1 MTEHEEDLGEKI
13 IAAIDAND
21 PVLLESLFRGGEF
34 ILYQQ
39 IDTETGSIDEDDEG
53 NFSVVLAELED
64 SVAVVC
70 FTSSEIADNFVQ
82 TQVTDLPEGAV
93 LPSVM
98 VDGESLLEGLPE
110 DCGLLLNPASEREC
124 FFPPGSFDPED
135 GDSSDESDSDL
146 EA

>member
-1 MTEHEEDLGEKI
+1 MTEHDEDLGEKI
-13 IAAIDAND
+13 VAAIDAND
-21 PVLLESLFRGGEF
+21 PVLLESLFRNGEF

-39 IDTETGSIDEDDEG
+39 IDTETGTIDEDDEG

-70 FTSSEIADNFVQ
+70 FTNSAVADNFVE
-82 TQVTDLPEGAV
+82 TQITDLPEGTV

-98 VDGESLLEGLPE
+98 VDGESLLDGLPE
-110 DCGLLLNPASEREC
+110 DCGLLLNPASEAEC
-124 FFPPGSFDPED
+124 YFPPGSFELAED
-135 GDSSDESDSDL
+135 EDEDS